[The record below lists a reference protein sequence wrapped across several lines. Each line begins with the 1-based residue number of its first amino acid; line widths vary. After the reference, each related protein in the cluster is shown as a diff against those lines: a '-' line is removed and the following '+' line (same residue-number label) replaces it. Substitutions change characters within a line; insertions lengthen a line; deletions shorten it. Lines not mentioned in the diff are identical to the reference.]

1 MFVLYNILQLV
12 LLALFFPF
20 IALFVLARPKY
31 RDGLPARLGFG
42 LTRQIP
48 ATANG
53 DASPPTIWLHALS
66 VGEVTSAVP
75 LIAALRKAYPEKRII
90 VSVATRSG
98 KQLADRLLATS
109 ADHVID
115 GPLDILPV
123 IGWFARVIQPEL
135 YILVET
141 DFWPNILFFLHHKNI
156 PTILVNGRISE
167 KSLAGYRRLQRFFVP
182 MLQCFS
188 YICLQTEHDRAN
200 LTKLGLLPEKLY
212 ILGNLKFATTTRST
226 LPEHALLATLLPQ
239 ERLFFICGSTHAGE
253 EEILISCYREL
264 RKTHP
269 ELFLIIAPRD
279 PGRATEIEALAAAQG
294 LTASLRS
301 GTTRLAAELFIL
313 DSIGEL
319 IDFYALADIA
329 FVGGS
334 LVMQGGHN
342 PIEPAIMG
350 IPVIFGPNM
359 QDFREIAA
367 ALLSAGGATEIS
379 AENDLVELL
388 GRLLSSPELRAA
400 QGLAARSCIEKQRG
414 VIERHLE
421 RIDQVL

>member
-20 IALFVLARPKY
+20 IALLVLARPKY
-31 RDGLPARLGFG
+31 RDRLPARLGFG

-264 RKTHP
+264 RKRHP

-279 PGRATEIEALAAAQG
+279 PGRATEIEALAVAQG

-301 GTTRLAAELFIL
+301 GTTRPSAELFIL

-379 AENDLVELL
+379 AKNDLVELL

-400 QGLAARSCIEKQRG
+400 QGLAAKSCIEKQRG